1 MKGHGLDKIYMVTS
15 GKSVESIHLGTIH
28 KLINYTIRCV
38 NSNLEWTVNE
48 ESLIYIGRYKPRT
61 EKIDYDRILDE
72 YNQMMRE
79 SQDYAELY
87 FLFNDPADKEYSD
100 NMYRMAIAFMDEIK
114 NKYSGDTYENLK
126 IN

>member
-1 MKGHGLDKIYMVTS
+1 
-15 GKSVESIHLGTIH
+15 
-28 KLINYTIRCV
+28 
-38 NSNLEWTVNE
+38 VNE